1 MMFIND
7 HNQKNIYMYILIYI
21 YFSEDFRKAL
31 ITTKLKHANVD
42 I

>member
-1 MMFIND
+1 
-7 HNQKNIYMYILIYI
+7 MYIFIYVHIYI
-21 YFSEDFRKAL
+21 YFSEDLKKAL